1 MKKLIFTAFLLLSFI
16 GYAQDNYIVKTD
28 DGRRVLLKADFT
40 WEYIDLIPQPSQSN
54 EIIKPPIQSPPP
66 AVANK
71 VNCGLAHD
79 FKEPKLN
86 VRVQAY
92 LKKSRATM
100 KDLKQKVAKD
110 FNCTV
115 NEVTL
120 TGINESNSKGRYTFC
135 ANGTKAEYKRTG
147 SSFFRKGK
155 FL

>member
-1 MKKLIFTAFLLLSFI
+1 M
-16 GYAQDNYIVKTD
+16 
-28 DGRRVLLKADFT
+28 LLKADFT
-40 WEYIDLIPQPSQSN
+40 WEYIDLVPNTNQAD
-54 EIIKPPIQSPPP
+54 EIITPPIQSPPP
-66 AVANK
+66 AIVNK
-71 VNCGLAHD
+71 INCGLAHD

-115 NEVTL
+115 NEITL
-120 TGINESNSKGRYTFC
+120 ISINESNTKGRYSFC
-135 ANGTKAEYKRTG
+135 ANGKKVDYKRTG
-147 SSFFRKGK
+147 SNFFRKGK

>member
-1 MKKLIFTAFLLLSFI
+1 
-16 GYAQDNYIVKTD
+16 
-28 DGRRVLLKADFT
+28 
-40 WEYIDLIPQPSQSN
+40 
-54 EIIKPPIQSPPP
+54 
-66 AVANK
+66 
-71 VNCGLAHD
+71 
-79 FKEPKLN
+79 
-86 VRVQAY
+86 
-92 LKKSRATM
+92 M

-120 TGINESNSKGRYTFC
+120 TSINESNSKGRYTFC